1 MSDLAYLAAI
11 NSIGDINKEIINPII
26 KVLIAASV
34 IYFLYGVLRY
44 FIGASER
51 SDSEAASEGRN
62 HLLYGIIGMA
72 ITVSAFG
79 IVNFISSFVG
89 SVSR

>member
-1 MSDLAYLAAI
+1 VEDGFVAAI
-11 NSIGDINKEIINPII
+11 GSIADINSQIVNPII

-34 IYFLYGVLRY
+34 IYFLYGVLKY
-44 FIGASER
+44 FVGSRER
-51 SDSEAASEGRN
+51 ADGQEASEGKN

-79 IVNFISSFVG
+79 LVNLIANFVG
-89 SVSR
+89 QVGK